1 MKPFADASFIV
12 SFCAEDE
19 HGAKAKAWWRKSPC
33 AMFTSRLAL
42 FEAENT
48 LRVMRVARKLS
59 AGEMNHALATL
70 QRAQLEGFIELWEVP
85 VRRLYPAARRLS
97 QYHNTHKGF
106 GAMDILHVASALD
119 MGCDTLLSFD
129 GPQRELAKAEGLNVL
144 PAA

>member
-12 SFCAEDE
+12 SFCAEDQ
-19 HGAKAKAWWRKSPC
+19 HSAKARLWWRKNLRP
-33 AMFTSRLAL
+33 MFTSRLAL

-48 LRVMRVARKLS
+48 IRVMRVARKLTA
-59 AGEMNHALATL
+59 AGAQHALEAL

-97 QYHNTHKGF
+97 QHHNKQKGF

-119 MGCDTLLSFD
+119 MRCDTLLSFD
-129 GPQRELAKAEGLNVL
+129 EPQRELAEAEGLDVA
-144 PAA
+144 P

>member
-1 MKPFADASFIV
+1 MKPFADASFLV
-12 SFCAEDE
+12 SFSAEDE
-19 HGAKAKAWWRKSPC
+19 HSAQADRWWRRNLVP
-33 AMFTSRLAL
+33 MFTSRLSL

-48 LRVMRVARKLS
+48 IRVMRVARKLS
-59 AGEMNHALATL
+59 SSEMNHALATL

-97 QYHNTHKGF
+97 QHHNKEKGF

-129 GPQRELAKAEGLNVL
+129 GSQRELAKAEGLSVL
-144 PAA
+144 PAR